1 MPEKKRIEKFKTKDD
16 FDESAYVQDKIKEA
30 RDFFHKSLDEAY
42 NNDNKV
48 FKTISIFSLIDCLA
62 QEYANY
68 PSRDTAKAFCAF
80 VLKFQ
85 DKYDYLDKVEPV
97 TLFYDYEDNIEKII
111 RYPELIDIEPS
122 LCKPELEISLS
133 KLRLRDETPV
143 KKVIDSSFLDELL
156 KIIERDK
163 GDKIANRYSNQHT
176 LIRLLYKMRSK
187 AVHEL
192 SHIGGETKWER
203 ADGFNEPF
211 YRDLTRLYVDEGY
224 IVRDKVYELVI
235 PSKFL
240 YDLAQNVIDNY
251 LKHCVDTQSLP
262 FKNNNKY
269 KRKVMITWND

>member
-16 FDESAYVQDKIKEA
+16 FDESAYVQDKIEEA

-68 PSRDTAKAFCAF
+68 PSRDTAKAFCDF

>member
-16 FDESAYVQDKIKEA
+16 FDESAYVQDKIEEA

-68 PSRDTAKAFCAF
+68 PSRDTAKVFCDF